1 MHEWGL
7 AGIALLLI
15 GYAAVSGRL
24 QSTVV
29 TQAMVFVALGLLV
42 GNRVLD
48 LVEADTA
55 NQYVRHLAEAT
66 LALVLFTDAVR
77 VNRHRLRREALVPAR
92 LLGIGL
98 PLTIVAGTVAALALF
113 AELDLWTAAALA
125 TMLAPTDAALGLPVI
140 SNRRL
145 PSRIRQGLNVESG
158 LNDGV
163 CVPLLIIFLT
173 LAEAEE
179 GAGDLEPLRVVLEEI
194 GFGAVGGVAAGALG
208 AWVLR
213 GLGARGWMEGTW
225 KQINTLATPLLAY
238 GIAVALGGSGFI
250 AAFVAGITF
259 GVVARERAEDDH
271 LPGRAVRGAAE
282 RRHLPA
288 VRGGAARPGARR
300 PGLAGHRLYAVL
312 SLTVV
317 RMLPVALAM
326 LGTGMR
332 RVTVGFLGWFGP
344 RGLASIVFVLILVE
358 ETELPERPLLLDVVT
373 WTVALSVYA
382 HGLTAW
388 PGANRYA
395 DWYAAHASD
404 HAAMPES
411 APVAEHAPPCP
422 RPAQSVADRRTGKD
436 LPMPPATRRKT
447 RRLTDAQLEE
457 MLALTSH
464 ADSVE
469 LKLTVPDSERRA
481 DGRRP
486 GHGPPGG
493 PDPPGLLLRHPRPAP
508 QPGRAWSCGPAGS
521 RAAAT
526 TPSSSSARS
535 SPTSSPQRC
544 ATPRPWSWRSTPCP
558 AAMSARPP
566 SRAPSVPAT
575 PSSTSPPATGR
586 SASCTPR
593 SSGPSTPPTPPRG
606 SAWTT
611 CRSWGRS
618 TSSS

>member
-24 QSTVV
+24 SSTPV

-42 GNRVLD
+42 GNRVLH
-48 LVEADTA
+48 LVEPDAA

-77 VNRHRLRREALVPAR
+77 VDLHRLRREALVPAR

-98 PLTIVAGTVAALALF
+98 PLTIVAGTVTGLALF

-125 TMLAPTDAALGLPVI
+125 TMLAPTDAALGLPVV

-173 LAEAEE
+173 IAQAEE
-179 GAGDLEPLRVVLEEI
+179 GIGEVDPLLVVVEEI

-208 AWVLR
+208 AVVLR
-213 GLGARGWMEGTW
+213 GFAARGWMEGTW
-225 KQINTLATPLLAY
+225 QQINALATPLLAY

-250 AAFVAGITF
+250 AAFTAGIVF
-259 GVVARERAEDDH
+259 GVVAREQAEH
-271 LPGRAVRGAAE
+271 STFLAEQSGELLNAVTFLLFGAV
-282 RRHLPA
+282 LLGPA
-288 VRGGAARPGARR
+288 LGDPDWRVI
-300 PGLAGHRLYAVL
+300 LYAVC

-317 RMLPVALAM
+317 RMLPVAVAM

-358 ETELPERPLLLDVVT
+358 ESDLAGRSLLLDVVT

-395 DWYAAHASD
+395 DWYAAHARD
-404 HAAMPES
+404 HPVMPES
-411 APVAEHAPPCP
+411 APVTEP
-422 RPAQSVADRRTGKD
+422 RLRLPAQPS
-436 LPMPPATRRKT
+436 
-447 RRLTDAQLEE
+447 
-457 MLALTSH
+457 
-464 ADSVE
+464 
-469 LKLTVPDSERRA
+469 
-481 DGRRP
+481 GR
-486 GHGPPGG
+486 
-493 PDPPGLLLRHPRPAP
+493 
-508 QPGRAWSCGPAGS
+508 
-521 RAAAT
+521 
-526 TPSSSSARS
+526 
-535 SPTSSPQRC
+535 
-544 ATPRPWSWRSTPCP
+544 
-558 AAMSARPP
+558 
-566 SRAPSVPAT
+566 
-575 PSSTSPPATGR
+575 
-586 SASCTPR
+586 
-593 SSGPSTPPTPPRG
+593 
-606 SAWTT
+606 
-611 CRSWGRS
+611 
-618 TSSS
+618 